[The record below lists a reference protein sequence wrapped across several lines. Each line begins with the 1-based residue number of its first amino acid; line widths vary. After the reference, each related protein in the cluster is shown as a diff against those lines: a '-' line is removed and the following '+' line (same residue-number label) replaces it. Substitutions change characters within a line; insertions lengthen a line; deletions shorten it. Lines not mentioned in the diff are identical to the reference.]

1 MTIRFRIPALA
12 AVAAASALL
21 LTACSTAATQ
31 STATKAGDPDPG
43 TGHLHGLGVDP
54 ADGTLYAAGHLGV
67 FRLSPTGA
75 VRVAGRYQDTMG
87 FTVAGPRTFLA
98 SGHPSPTDPTA
109 TSPHLGLIRS
119 TDAGQTWTTVSAG
132 GEADFHSLQQAGQ
145 ILYGLDS
152 QTSQIWAS
160 KDAGATWERRARIPG
175 GDLAAHA
182 GAPQEVW
189 ATTRDGLLH
198 STDGGATFESVPGAP
213 ALAAVE
219 RPAPDQL
226 IALAADGKVVTS
238 GDGTSWTEFGR
249 LPGGAQPAVLTAA
262 SPTHLLAADTND
274 AVYESKDG
282 GRTWTTVH
290 RPGHTN
296 TGH

>member
-12 AVAAASALL
+12 AGAATGALL
-21 LTACSTAATQ
+21 LTACSATDTQPAATQ
-31 STATKAGDPDPG
+31 AGGPDPG

-54 ADGTLYAAGHLGV
+54 ADGGLYAAGHLGV
-67 FRLSPTGA
+67 FRIGPTGA
-75 VRVAGRYQDTMG
+75 VRIADRYQDTMG
-87 FTVAGPRTFLA
+87 FTVTGPRTFLG

-132 GEADFHSLQQAGQ
+132 GEADFHSLQQAGE
-145 ILYGLDS
+145 IVYGLDS

-160 KDAGATWERRARIPG
+160 KNAGATWERRAKIPG
-175 GDLAAHA
+175 SDLATHPE
-182 GAPQEVW
+182 APQEVW

-198 STDGGATFESVPGAP
+198 STDGGTSFQPVPGTP

-226 IALAADGKVVTS
+226 IALAPDGKVLAD
-238 GDGTSWTEFGR
+238 GNGTSWTERGR
-249 LPGGAQPAVLTAA
+249 LPQGAQPAVLTAA

-282 GRTWTTVH
+282 GRTWTVVH
-290 RPGHTN
+290 RPGHTS